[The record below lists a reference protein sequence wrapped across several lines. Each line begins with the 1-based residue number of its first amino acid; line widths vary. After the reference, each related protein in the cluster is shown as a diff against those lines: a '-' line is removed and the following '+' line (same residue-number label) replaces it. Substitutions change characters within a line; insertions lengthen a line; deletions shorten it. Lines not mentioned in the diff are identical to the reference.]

1 MTMLSVIIPAYNE
14 EDSIEEVMQRVL
26 AIRPELPAA
35 GVDDL
40 ELIVV
45 NDGSRD
51 RTAELVQATPG
62 VRLLTHVHNGGYGA
76 ALKTGFAAAR
86 GELIGFLDADGTY
99 PPEKFPDLCR
109 AAAGAR
115 RGYRHR
121 LPHGRRGQRDAAGPP
136 DRQLHFRQPG
146 QPGQRTTDH
155 RLGQRDARLQEV
167 DTRTHLSPARWAE
180 PDTCDEHPRPA

>member
-1 MTMLSVIIPAYNE
+1 MTMLSVIIPAYKE

-26 AIRPELPAA
+26 GIRPELPAA

-86 GELIGFLDADGTY
+86 GER
-99 PPEKFPDLCR
+99 K
-109 AAAGAR
+109 
-115 RGYRHR
+115 
-121 LPHGRRGQRDAAGPP
+121 
-136 DRQLHFRQPG
+136 
-146 QPGQRTTDH
+146 
-155 RLGQRDARLQEV
+155 
-167 DTRTHLSPARWAE
+167 
-180 PDTCDEHPRPA
+180 